1 MTSHDERAYAGSEFD
16 ALASMAR
23 YYGWI
28 VDSFAGYISG
38 DAVEFGAGVGTV
50 SAQIHPQ
57 VDRLELVEPSARLAE
72 QLERRFDGNEDV
84 RVLPTTLENYLESH
98 IARSRD
104 TVVLVNVLEHILD
117 DGLAMRSIHDLLRP
131 GGHLLL
137 FVPAMPS
144 LYSEMDRQKGHY
156 RRYTRTGLDRLAKEA
171 GFQILRLRYFDALG
185 IVPWWLVNK
194 LGGSTEFDPRLT
206 RLYDAVGVPFTRTL
220 ERIVTPPKGKN
231 LIMVATRLANS

>member
-16 ALASMAR
+16 ALASMVR

-28 VDSFAGYISG
+28 LDSFAGYISG
-38 DAVEFGAGVGTV
+38 DAVEFGAGIGTV
-50 SAQIHPQ
+50 STRLRPQ
-57 VDRLELVEPSARLAE
+57 VDTLELVEPSPRLAE
-72 QLERRFDGNEDV
+72 QLERRFAGDEGV
-84 RVLPTTLENYLESH
+84 RVLPTTLENYLDNR

-131 GGHLLL
+131 GGRLLL

-144 LYSEMDRQKGHY
+144 LYSEIDRRKGHY
-156 RRYTRTGLDRLAKEA
+156 RRYTRAGLNRLTTEA
-171 GFQILRLRYFDALG
+171 GFRILRLRYFDLLG
-185 IVPWWLVNK
+185 IVPWWLVNTV
-194 LGGSTEFDPRLT
+194 GGSTEFDPRLT

-220 ERIVTPPKGKN
+220 ERIVSLPT
-231 LIMVATRLANS
+231 